1 MIIHRITLERATTAE
16 TDVLDV
22 TDEVVRAVAESGVR
36 EGTVTVFTPG
46 ATAGVTTIEYESG
59 CLEDLRRA
67 LEVVAPRDGE
77 YAHNLRWGDGNG
89 YSHVRAALLG
99 PSLTVPVADGRP
111 ILGTWQ
117 QVVVCDFDNRPRQRK
132 VVVQVQGDG
141 GSG

>member
-1 MIIHRITLERATTAE
+1 MTIHRVTLERASTAE

-22 TDEVVRAVAESGVR
+22 TGEVVRAVAESGVR
-36 EGTVTVFTPG
+36 EGAVTVFTPG

-89 YSHVRAALLG
+89 YSHVRAALVG

-132 VVVQVQGDG
+132 IVVQVQGES